1 MQKKFKVFISL
12 TFTDLE
18 EDRQAAVQAVL
29 NARHIPAGMEPFKA
43 GDTSQK
49 ETIKKWIEESNVYM
63 LILGG
68 RYESI

>member
-43 GDTSQK
+43 GDT
-49 ETIKKWIEESNVYM
+49 
-63 LILGG
+63 
-68 RYESI
+68 